1 MAEDTNKKSGLDEN
15 TEPANKDWEW
25 DAKTPDAPIDAVDLS
40 QLDIPQA
47 AEKDE
52 EISVEEEAVPATSE
66 PGCCIICGEKLKNS
80 PSELYCNV
88 CREKFLKVNYG
99 ASHII
104 LSIVMMFVAVI
115 GIVAF
120 SATSQITK
128 NISDG
133 EDHLKNNHIA
143 RALDSF
149 NAVDSTANT
158 LNSGFNAFIK
168 GISTNFGEVNV
179 FDAGTAANKKIA
191 EIMVKSMTSAYED
204 REAFMALVES
214 SFTEKELN
222 SEKYADIKEC
232 YDFCK
237 SMDTTAN
244 AIYEEWYA
252 MLNERLSAFDENGV
266 ITSDGSVPT
275 IDDIIAYLDSYAAKN
290 PDAEPSTIDYYK
302 VMTVYYEY
310 ASFGTVEAS
319 EMMGHLNNA
328 YTKAG
333 KFGYFYSDYYLS
345 FAWECEDYDALIK
358 VANEILEVNPA
369 NEGAYFYLTKAHS
382 QLKEWDKASGICEE
396 LLKYNP
402 DSLDYYTLK
411 AEVLRRTGKFSEAV
425 DVCKKGLK
433 AGEDS
438 ELYRQESIAYMLNEE
453 KDKALEIAKSAYE
466 SAYAASYTGGTISLE
481 VLNTTALISYLCDE
495 EKTLYNEIIEML
507 ETEGYELEDSVKSVI
522 KGDTTFEDLFTTGK
536 GDI

>member
-1 MAEDTNKKSGLDEN
+1 MAEDTNKKLGSPEN
-15 TEPANKDWEW
+15 EEPQKDWEW
-25 DAKTPDAPIDAVDLS
+25 DAKAPDAPLETVELS
-40 QLDIPQA
+40 QLDFA
-47 AEKDE
+47 KANEADKGADE
-52 EISVEEEAVPATSE
+52 EDAPAAHE
-66 PGCCIICGEKLKNS
+66 PGCCIICGEKLRKS

-99 ASHII
+99 ARHII

-120 SATSQITK
+120 SATSQIAR
-128 NISDG
+128 NISEADN
-133 EDHLKNNHIA
+133 HLENGHIA
-143 RALDSF
+143 RALDSY
-149 NAVDSTANT
+149 NAVDSTVNS
-158 LNSGFNAFIK
+158 LNSGFNAFIQ
-168 GISTNFGEVNV
+168 GISSNFDTVTV
-179 FDAGTAANKKIA
+179 FDSGIAADKKIA

-204 REAFMALVES
+204 REAFMALVEN
-214 SFTEKELN
+214 SFTQKELN
-222 SEKYADIKEC
+222 SEKYAHIKEC

-252 MLNERLSAFDENGV
+252 MLNERLSAFDENGKL
-266 ITSDGSVPT
+266 TDENAPT
-275 IDDIIAYLDSYAAKN
+275 IEEIIALLDNYAEKN

-310 ASFGTVEAS
+310 ASFKSIEAS
-319 EMMGHLNNA
+319 EMMTHLNNA
-328 YTKAG
+328 YSKAG
-333 KFGYFYSDYYLS
+333 KFSYFYSDYYLS
-345 FAWECEDYDALIK
+345 FAWECEDYDALVK
-358 VANEILEVNPA
+358 VANEVLKVNPA
-369 NEGAYFYLTKAHS
+369 NEGAYFYLTKTYS
-382 QLKEWDKASGICEE
+382 QLEEWDKASAICED

-411 AEVLRRTGKFSEAV
+411 AEVLRRTGDYSAAV
-425 DVCKKGLK
+425 DICKKGLK
-433 AGEDS
+433 IGEDS
-438 ELYRQESIAYMLNEE
+438 EIYRQESIAYMLNEE
-453 KDKALEIAKSAYE
+453 KDKALEIAKAAYE
-466 SAYAASYTGGTISLE
+466 SAYAASYSGGTISLE

-495 EKTLYNEIIEML
+495 EKTLYNEIIDML

>member
-1 MAEDTNKKSGLDEN
+1 MAEDTNKKLGSEEN
-15 TEPANKDWEW
+15 EEPVKKDWEW
-25 DAKTPDAPIDAVDLS
+25 DAQTPNAPVDTVDIE
-40 QLDIPQA
+40 QLDVPQGQ
-47 AEKDE
+47 E
-52 EISVEEEAVPATSE
+52 SVVETPAEEEDAAVAHE
-66 PGCCIICGEKLKNS
+66 PGCCIICGEKLKKS

-99 ASHII
+99 AGHII

-120 SATSQITK
+120 STTSQISK

-133 EDHLKNNHIA
+133 DKHLENNHLA
-143 RALDSF
+143 RALDSY
-149 NAVDSTANT
+149 NAVDSTVAS
-158 LNSGFNAFIK
+158 LNEGFNAFLQ
-168 GISTNFGEVNV
+168 GISTSFNNVTV
-179 FDAGTAANKKIA
+179 FDSGAAADKKIA
-191 EIMVKSMTSAYED
+191 ELKVKTMTSAYED
-204 REAFMALVES
+204 RETFISIVDS

-222 SEKYADIKEC
+222 SEKYAHIKKC

-237 SMDTTAN
+237 AMDDTAN
-244 AIYEEWYA
+244 DIYEEWYTL
-252 MLNERLSAFDENGV
+252 LNERLSAYDE
-266 ITSDGSVPT
+266 DGNLTDDSVPT
-275 IDDIIAYLDSYAAKN
+275 IEEIIAYLDSYAEKN
-290 PDAEPSTIDYYK
+290 PNAEPSTIDYYK

-319 EMMGHLNNA
+319 DMMGYLNSA
-328 YTKAG
+328 YEKAG
-333 KFGYFYSDYYLS
+333 EFGYFYNDYYLS
-345 FAWECEDYDALIK
+345 FAWECEDLDAVIK
-358 VANEILEVNPA
+358 VANAALEVNPA
-369 NEGAYFYLTKAHS
+369 NETAYFYLTKTYG
-382 QLKEWDKASGICEE
+382 QREEWDKASSACEE

-411 AEVLRRTGKFSEAV
+411 AEVLRRTGDYSAAV
-425 DVCKKGLK
+425 DICKKGLNV
-433 AGEDS
+433 GEDP

-466 SAYAASYTGGTISLE
+466 ATYATSYTGGTISLE

-495 EKTLYNEIIEML
+495 EKALYDEIISML